1 MRVTL
6 EAALGVTVGL
16 LVAGKV
22 PDKQRLVATAREQH
36 VGAKVQEELVRN
48 RPRNVIHSINQS
60 IKSINPHSTPTFFFF
75 LVDEISY
82 RIGTLLLQ
90 RGSQASNPA
99 IVALKGTAK
108 DQLLSHDRGVR
119 KVWEEETM
127 KGDRERT
134 RSERGRSRAIV
145 VVLSAAVST
154 R

>member
-1 MRVTL
+1 MIRDL
-6 EAALGVTVGL
+6 SRLPESSMLGLKCKNSSETVH
-16 LVAGKV
+16 AM
-22 PDKQRLVATAREQH
+22 
-36 VGAKVQEELVRN
+36 
-48 RPRNVIHSINQS
+48 SFNQS
-60 IKSINPHSTPTFFFF
+60 IKSNQSSPIPRQLFFF
-75 LVDEISY
+75 LLYEISY

-108 DQLLSHDRGVR
+108 DQLLSHNRGVR